1 MSEPRDINELFRGL
15 ANYAEDSDR
24 TDPRRFVGREREMD
38 RLVLAVERA
47 AGDNPR
53 SATRVVHGIPGMG
66 KTALSKEFQRRING
80 VPTAGKTVWAVE
92 VDCAD
97 FDLPPLNLVQRI
109 AAELPARMDL
119 IPGRG
124 DWAHR
129 TRNVIRKAAETALLF
144 GTGKTGRE
152 AMQRVTGLNERSDFE
167 TCINAFAES
176 VWPEEIVIA
185 LVADEFQ
192 ACPVSAR
199 VRAALRAID
208 SCEHESRIQLTLFG
222 LPKVMS
228 LLRDDLGLSRMT
240 ENAEMPLGPLIDSEG
255 REVVA
260 QTLQALG
267 LSVGNPA
274 WSSYLRELGVTAN
287 DWIQWKDALADR
299 IAEESMNFPQH
310 LTAGLLA
317 TARALIDARGKVA
330 CGARLQA
337 DIIERFEGIKSV
349 YYSRRIGP
357 LERHRMA
364 LGALSCVE
372 DGAAPEGV
380 AADLLMAGA
389 EGRGVPLSREQAIEV
404 LRSAVGRYVIDSRDG
419 VYAAS
424 SIPSMRHWLTAAF
437 AQGVREGRAD
447 AHAIVERHKQ
457 RLPKL
462 SATP

>member
-1 MSEPRDINELFRGL
+1 MREPRDINELFRGL
-15 ANYAEDSDR
+15 VNYAEDSDR

-38 RLVLAVERA
+38 RLVRTVARVA
-47 AGDNPR
+47 SFNPPG
-53 SATRVVHGIPGMG
+53 ATTVVHGMPGVG
-66 KTALSKEFQRRING
+66 KTSLSKEFQQRINEA
-80 VPTAGKTVWAVE
+80 PMAGKTVLTVE

-97 FDLPPLNLVQRI
+97 FDLPPLNLVQKI
-109 AAELPARMDL
+109 ASHLSPHMELLPL
-119 IPGRG
+119 
-124 DWAHR
+124 R
-129 TRNVIRKAAETALLF
+129 TRWRRWPPKVSDAADL
-144 GTGKTGRE
+144 K
-152 AMQRVTGLNERSDFE
+152 
-167 TCINAFAES
+167 TCINAYAGRVWAERA
-176 VWPEEIVIA
+176 VIV

-192 ACPVSAR
+192 ACPVSDH
-199 VRAALRAID
+199 VRAALRTID
-208 SCEHESRIQLTLFG
+208 SCEHESRIQLILFG
-222 LPKVMS
+222 LPKVTS
-228 LLRDDLGLSRMT
+228 LLRDDLGLPRMT
-240 ENAEMPLGPLIDSEG
+240 GNTEMPLGPLIDSEG

-357 LERHRMA
+357 LERHSMA
-364 LGALSCVE
+364 LGALSCME
-372 DGAAPEGV
+372 DGAVPEGV
-380 AADLLMAGA
+380 AVDLLMAGA
-389 EGRGVPLSREQAIEV
+389 EGRGASLSREQAIEV
-404 LRSAVGRYVIDSRDG
+404 LQAAVGRYVIDSCDG

-424 SIPSMRHWLTAAF
+424 SIPSMRYWLTAAF
-437 AQGVREGRAD
+437 AQGVREGRPD
-447 AHAIVERHKQ
+447 ARAIVERHEQ
-457 RLPKL
+457 RLPEF